1 MGFPPACRGTRN
13 RRCVFRLSCTTDVR
27 ILFKVA
33 LASGL
38 LPLLA
43 AGEQPLRLCIAGLVH
58 GHVDGFLRATSKR
71 TDVEIAGIFDPDTA
85 LQRQY
90 AQRYGLAEFLFS
102 TDLGAMLDRAK
113 PEAVA
118 SFTSTFDH
126 AIVVEACARRH
137 IHVMMEKPL
146 AVNMDDARAIAR
158 AAHEGGIH
166 VIVNYETT
174 WYPSHGTM
182 WRMIKES
189 HAIGDIRK
197 MVAMDGHEGP
207 KEIGVGPEFLGW
219 LTDPVKNGAGA
230 LFDFGCYGANLMTW
244 MMDNQ
249 RPVAVTAI
257 TQTIK
262 PQIYARVDDEA
273 SVLVE
278 YPKAQGIIQ
287 ASWNWPFNRKD
298 FEVYG
303 ERGYAIATGGDALRV
318 RLPRLQEETRTLEP
332 LPAEEHDSLSYLTA
346 IVRGKRKPAGLSSL
360 ENNIIVTEILV
371 AARESART
379 GRTIKLSGPLRDA
392 AL

>member
-1 MGFPPACRGTRN
+1 MHY
-13 RRCVFRLSCTTDVR
+13 SMH
-27 ILFKVA
+27 ILLKLT

-43 AGEQPLRLCIAGLVH
+43 AGEQPLRLAIVGLVH
-58 GHVDGFLRATSKR
+58 GHVDGFLRAAQQRK
-71 TDVEIAGIFDPDTA
+71 DVEIAGIFDPDTA
-85 LQRQY
+85 LQRHY
-90 AQRYGLAEFLFS
+90 AQRYGLAESVFF
-102 TDLGAMLDRAK
+102 TDLSTMLDRVK

-126 AIVVEACARRH
+126 AKVVEACARRH

-146 AVNMDDARAIAR
+146 AVNMDDARAIAH
-158 AAHEGGIH
+158 AAHEDGIH

-174 WYPSHGTM
+174 WYPSHAAM
-182 WRMIKES
+182 WRLLKEQQ
-189 HAIGDIRK
+189 AAGDIRK
-197 MVAMDGHEGP
+197 MVAMDGHQGP

-257 TQTIK
+257 AQTTK

-278 YPKAQGIIQ
+278 YPRAQGIIQ

-318 RLPRLQEETRTLEP
+318 RLPGGQEEARTLEP
-332 LPAEEHDSLSYLTA
+332 LPPEEHDSLSYLTA
-346 IVRGKRKPAGLSSL
+346 IVRGTRKPAGLSSL
-360 ENNIIVTEILV
+360 DNNMIVTEILV

-379 GRTIKLSGPLRDA
+379 GRTIKLGGEWVR
-392 AL
+392 